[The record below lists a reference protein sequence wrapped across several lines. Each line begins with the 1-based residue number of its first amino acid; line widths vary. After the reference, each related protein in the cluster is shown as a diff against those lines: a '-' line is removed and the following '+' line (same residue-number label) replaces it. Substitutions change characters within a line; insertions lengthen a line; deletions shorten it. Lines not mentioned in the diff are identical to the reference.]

1 MINLSLTTERNA
13 SPRMPLLD
21 LSLLRDTLDGVRH
34 DLERMAGFETAAR
47 AVLDAL
53 DEIAAA
59 ERRRTPLPLSL
70 TEPRFRSSRRAGN

>member
-1 MINLSLTTERNA
+1 MINPTQTSNRGA
-13 SPRMPLLD
+13 GPRRPLLD
-21 LSLLRDTLDGVRH
+21 LSLLRDTLHCVRH
-34 DLERMAGFETAAR
+34 DLDRIAGFESAAQ

-70 TEPRFRSSRRAGN
+70 TEPRAKPSRRAGN